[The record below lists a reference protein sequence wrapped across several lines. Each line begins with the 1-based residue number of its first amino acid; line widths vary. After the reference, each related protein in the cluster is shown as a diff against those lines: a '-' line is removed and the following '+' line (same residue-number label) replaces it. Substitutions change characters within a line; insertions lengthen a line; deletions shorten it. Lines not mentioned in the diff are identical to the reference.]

1 MKKFCVIGNPIDHSL
16 SPKLHNFWLKKNR
29 IEAVYEK
36 KLLEE
41 KEIPKLIESIRKS
54 EINGVNV
61 TVPFKNS
68 VIPFLDSL
76 SSEAKKTNSVNTIC
90 TEENKIIGHNTD
102 IVGFELA
109 LRYINYDVKR
119 KRVLIIGAGGVS
131 PSIIFALKNMGC
143 ENIYLTNRTFEK
155 AEKIKE
161 TFKDVEIEEWG
172 KLPDFDFII
181 NATSL
186 GLNKDDDLNLDY
198 EKIGE
203 NKYFY
208 DVIYNPKETNFLKK
222 GRENGH
228 LTTNGVMMFIY
239 QAHQSF
245 TMWHQI
251 MPKID
256 DDTIKLIEND

>member
-16 SPKLHNFWLKKNR
+16 SPKLHNFWLKKNK
-29 IEAVYEK
+29 IEAIYEK

-68 VIPFLDSL
+68 VIPFLDTL

-90 TEENKIIGHNTD
+90 IEEDKIIGHNTD

-119 KRVLIIGAGGVS
+119 KKALIIGAGGVS

-161 TFKDVEIEEWG
+161 TFNDIIILKWG
-172 KLPDFDFII
+172 DIPDFDIVI
-181 NATSL
+181 NATSV
-186 GLNKDDDLNLDY
+186 GLKNENFDLDLDKFGNNKF
-198 EKIGE
+198 
-203 NKYFY
+203 FY
-208 DVIYNPKETNFLKK
+208 DVIYNPSETNFLKEAK
-222 GRENGH
+222 LNGNKTQNGR
-228 LTTNGVMMFIY
+228 MMFIY

-245 TMWHQI
+245 VLWNKVL
-251 MPKID
+251 PKID
-256 DDTIKLIEND
+256 EETIEILK

>member
-1 MKKFCVIGNPIDHSL
+1 MKKFCVIGNPIDHSQ
-16 SPKLHNFWLKKNR
+16 SPKLHNFWFKKNK
-29 IEAVYEK
+29 IEATYEK

-90 TEENKIIGHNTD
+90 IEDDKIIGHNTD

-119 KRVLIIGAGGVS
+119 KKALIIGAGGVS
-131 PSIIFALKNMGC
+131 PSIILALKNMGC
-143 ENIYLTNRTFEK
+143 ENIYLTNRTFKK

-161 TFKDVEIEEWG
+161 TFNDIIIKKWG
-172 KLPDFDFII
+172 DIPEFDIVI
-181 NATSL
+181 NATSV
-186 GLNKDDDLNLDY
+186 GLNKEKFDLEL
-198 EKIGE
+198 
-203 NKYFY
+203 NKFGNNKFFY
-208 DVIYNPKETNFLKK
+208 DVIYNPSETDFLKK
-222 GRENGH
+222 AKLNGNKTENGR
-228 LTTNGVMMFIY
+228 MMFIY

-245 TMWHQI
+245 ALWNKVL
-251 MPKID
+251 PKID
-256 DDTIKLIEND
+256 EETIEILK

>member
-1 MKKFCVIGNPIDHSL
+1 MKKFCVIGNPIDHSQ
-16 SPKLHNFWLKKNR
+16 SPKLHNFWFKKNK
-29 IEAVYEK
+29 IEAIYEK

-54 EINGVNV
+54 EIDGVNV
-61 TVPFKNS
+61 TVPFKNL

-90 TEENKIIGHNTD
+90 IEDEKIIGHNTD

-119 KRVLIIGAGGVS
+119 KKALIIGAGGVS
-131 PSIIFALKNMGC
+131 PSIILALKNMGC

-161 TFKDVEIEEWG
+161 TFNDIIIQKWG
-172 KLPDFDFII
+172 DIPEFDIII
-181 NATSL
+181 NATSV
-186 GLNKDDDLNLDY
+186 GLNKGKFDL
-198 EKIGE
+198 EF
-203 NKYFY
+203 NKFGNNKFFY
-208 DVIYNPKETNFLKK
+208 DVIYNPSETNFLKEAK
-222 GRENGH
+222 LSGNKTENGR
-228 LTTNGVMMFIY
+228 MMFIY

-245 TMWHQI
+245 ALWNKLL
-251 MPKID
+251 PKID
-256 DDTIKLIEND
+256 EETIEILK

>member
-16 SPKLHNFWLKKNR
+16 SPKLHNFWFKKNK
-29 IEAVYEK
+29 IEAIYEK

-54 EINGVNV
+54 EVNGANV

-90 TEENKIIGHNTD
+90 TEKDKLIGHNTD
-102 IVGFELA
+102 IAGFELA

-119 KRVLIIGAGGVS
+119 KKALIIGAGGVS

-143 ENIYLTNRTFEK
+143 ENICLINRTFEK
-155 AEKIKE
+155 AEKIQE
-161 TFKDVEIEEWG
+161 TFNEITVRKWG
-172 KLPDFDFII
+172 DIPDFDIVI
-181 NATSL
+181 NATSVGL
-186 GLNKDDDLNLDY
+186 KNENFDLDLNKFGN
-198 EKIGE
+198 
-203 NKYFY
+203 NKFFY
-208 DVIYNPKETNFLKK
+208 DVIYNPVETKFLKNAKLK
-222 GRENGH
+222 GNKTENGR
-228 LTTNGVMMFIY
+228 MMFIY

-245 TMWHQI
+245 ALWNQVL
-251 MPKID
+251 PRID
-256 DDTIKLIEND
+256 EETIEILK